1 MYSRRLPPGTAPWN
15 ASFRLIVS
23 EMPDLTT
30 MRLAGR
36 LGDDAVVAL
45 NDARDSARRPLVLDL
60 SQVTGASDAAVLL
73 LRRLTGE
80 GIHLLG
86 ASQYVTLLLTAEEPP
101 AVARPQ
107 PRGRRPQDPL
117 RKAGQRQKTGRS

>member
-1 MYSRRLPPGTAPWN
+1 MA
-15 ASFRLIVS
+15 FRLTVS

-36 LGDDAVVAL
+36 LGDDAVLAL
-45 NDARDSARRPLVLDL
+45 NDACDGARRPLVLDL
-60 SQVTGASDAAVLL
+60 SQLTGASDAAVLL

-80 GIHLLG
+80 GVHLLG

-101 AVARPQ
+101 AIARPR
-107 PRGRRPQDPL
+107 PRPLGPSQQTRRH
-117 RKAGQRQKTGRS
+117 RRANAS

>member
-1 MYSRRLPPGTAPWN
+1 VRWR
-15 ASFRLIVS
+15 
-23 EMPDLTT
+23 
-30 MRLAGR
+30 
-36 LGDDAVVAL
+36 
-45 NDARDSARRPLVLDL
+45 SATLVLDL
-60 SQVTGASDAAVLL
+60 SQVTGASDAAVRL

-107 PRGRRPQDPL
+107 PPGCRPQNL
-117 RKAGQRQKTGRS
+117 SRKAGQRQKRGPS